1 MGWLRKRLGERTT
14 AYGGALL
21 YAAALQ
27 AFPAYAV
34 ITHAVAGALGVGL
47 MVSPQQ

>member
-1 MGWLRKRLGERTT
+1 MRWLRNRLGERTT

-27 AFPAYAV
+27 AFPGYAAL
-34 ITHAVAGALGVGL
+34 THTVAGLLGVGL
-47 MVSPQQ
+47 VVTPQQ

>member
-1 MGWLRKRLGERTT
+1 MGWLRARLGERTT

-27 AFPAYAV
+27 AFPAYAP
-34 ITHAVAGALGVGL
+34 IIHAAASALGVGL
-47 MVSPQQ
+47 IVAPQQ